1 MNSLARVM
9 EADITIPDFS
19 SITLPR
25 HILTKAMEPGSIV
38 IVDSTGLK
46 IYGKDEWHQEKHM
59 FLLGVPGVDCI
70 LRLMKI
76 ITFWHVNSL
85 RHK

>member
-46 IYGKDEWHQEKHM
+46 IYGKDEWHQEKHD
-59 FLLGVPGVDCI
+59 VPAQRTWR
-70 LRLMKI
+70 RLHLAI
-76 ITFWHVNSL
+76 DENHNVLACELTTP
-85 RHK
+85 